1 MTNKPVFKLKKGA
14 LHKQLGI
21 KQGKKIPVATL
32 DTKLAAAK
40 KSGDVQTERR
50 LVFAKNARHF
60 HHAKGHG
67 NA

>member
-1 MTNKPVFKLKKGA
+1 M
-14 LHKQLGI
+14 HKQLGI
-21 KQGKKIPVATL
+21 KQGEKIPVATL